1 MALIR
6 NKFSLLDIFIG
17 ALSMMSLFISQSL
30 EREYRQTK
38 PKIEHLVHNKI
49 SSQKSL
55 INAVK
60 RKPYVAPVENEELNA
75 LHDQIKQSKLTN
87 LILGV

>member
-49 SSQKSL
+49 SSQKKS
-55 INAVK
+55 
-60 RKPYVAPVENEELNA
+60 
-75 LHDQIKQSKLTN
+75 D
-87 LILGV
+87 